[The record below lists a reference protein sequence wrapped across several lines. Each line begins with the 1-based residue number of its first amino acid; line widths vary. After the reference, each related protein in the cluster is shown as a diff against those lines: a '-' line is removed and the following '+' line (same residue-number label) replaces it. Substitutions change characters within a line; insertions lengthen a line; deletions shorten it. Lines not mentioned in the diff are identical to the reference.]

1 MLSASRPLN
10 KDPYHDI
17 GGGKQPSPFILHSMQ
32 EDYKITLLER
42 FFDRHMMAVSDRI
55 GLENARSYAR
65 NVQGRIESAAS
76 IAGVSLL
83 IVVILIIGMTGLDE
97 DALINLLLTS
107 ILVIIFSI
115 IHLVSIRKVGQETLF
130 DEELSRKWKLISFG
144 VAMDGMLCGAICL
157 CMMFST
163 FDIGLESEKEEG
175 YQVEYDKLGIA
186 INVPAGWSEPHW
198 EYKSDETAKRPRY
211 HFRTGDPDHTMW
223 FYVAGHSTRPAYDI
237 MDFIYGWQNSVHLYL
252 DKEVIENV
260 NVVDIDSMK
269 VLRVIGKRTE
279 YPDFTYVCYRALHC
293 CSLIDFTYCFRS
305 TLPYQEELARSAQ
318 IFEMIDFTDVEVPLY
333 KSAEDNRPADWSL
346 DDGCLDIASVGMR
359 FMLPERQEVRWEENS
374 RRKYVFA
381 TSLGAYDLHFDLT
394 VTYTSETA
402 DIMEFYEDFESEMNS
417 RVMGGF
423 KSGPCVKRLKDI
435 RAMHAAGTS
444 SGNQQNIEVRYELIY
459 KGARLC
465 VEAQVPSSMNLDNE
479 IRNIENVM
487 NSIKYY

>member
-1 MLSASRPLN
+1 
-10 KDPYHDI
+10 
-17 GGGKQPSPFILHSMQ
+17 MQ
-32 EDYKITLLER
+32 DEYRITLLER

-55 GLENARSYAR
+55 GLENARTYAR

-97 DALINLLLTS
+97 ETLGSLLLAS
-107 ILVIIFSI
+107 ILVIILSI
-115 IHLVSIRKVGQETLF
+115 IHLVSIRKVDQETMG
-130 DEELSRKWKLISFG
+130 DEELSRKWKLISFC
-144 VAMDGMLCGAICL
+144 VALDGMICGAICL
-157 CMMFST
+157 YMMLST
-163 FDIGLESEKEEG
+163 FDISFGSEKEEG
-175 YQVEYDKLGIA
+175 YQVEYDKLGIV
-186 INVPAGWSEPHW
+186 INVPDGWSEPHW

-211 HFRTGDPDHTMW
+211 HFRTWDPDHTMW
-223 FYVAGHSTRPAYDI
+223 FYVAGHSTRPTYDI
-237 MDFIYGWQNSVHLYL
+237 MDFIYGWQKYVPTYL

-260 NVVDIDSMK
+260 TVVEIDSMK

-346 DDGCLDIASVGMR
+346 DDGCLDIASVCMR
-359 FMLPERQEVRWEENS
+359 FMLPEGQEVRWEENG

-394 VTYTSETA
+394 VTYTSEIA
-402 DIMEFYEDFESEMNS
+402 DIMEFYEDFESAMNS
-417 RVMGGF
+417 RMTGGF
-423 KSGPCVKRLKDI
+423 DVGPCVKRLKDI
-435 RAMHAAGTS
+435 RAMHAAGVS
-444 SGNQQNIEVRYELIY
+444 SDAPQSIEVCYELIY

-465 VEAQVPSSMNLDNE
+465 VEAHVPSAMNLDDE
-479 IRNIENVM
+479 IRNIESVL
-487 NSIKYY
+487 NSIEYY

>member
-1 MLSASRPLN
+1 
-10 KDPYHDI
+10 
-17 GGGKQPSPFILHSMQ
+17 MQ
-32 EDYKITLLER
+32 DEYKITLLER

-97 DALINLLLTS
+97 ETLGSLLLAS
-107 ILVIIFSI
+107 FLVIIFSI
-115 IHLVSIRKVGQETLF
+115 IHLVSIRKVDQETMR
-130 DEELSRKWKLISFG
+130 DEELSRKWKLISFC
-144 VAMDGMLCGAICL
+144 VALDGMVCGAICL

-175 YQVEYDKLGIA
+175 YQVEYDKLGIV
-186 INVPAGWSEPHW
+186 INVPDGWSEPHW

-211 HFRTGDPDHTMW
+211 HFRTWDPDHTMW
-223 FYVAGHSTRPAYDI
+223 FYVAGHSTRPTYTI
-237 MDFIYGWQNSVHLYL
+237 MDFIYGWQKSLHLYL

-260 NVVDIDSMK
+260 TVVEIDGMK
-269 VLRVIGKRTE
+269 VLRVIGKRTS

-318 IFEMIDFTDVEVPLY
+318 VFEMIDFTDVEVPLY
-333 KSAEDNRPADWSL
+333 KAVEDNRPADWSL

-359 FMLPERQEVRWEENS
+359 FMLPEGQEVRWEENGRS
-374 RRKYVFA
+374 KYVFSS
-381 TSLGAYDLHFDLT
+381 SLGEFDLHFDLT

-402 DIMEFYEDFESEMNS
+402 DIMEFYEDFESAMNS
-417 RVMGGF
+417 RLTGGF

-435 RAMHAAGTS
+435 RAMHAAGAS
-444 SGNQQNIEVRYELIY
+444 SDNPQNMDVHYELIY

-465 VEAQVPSSMNLDNE
+465 VEAHIPSSMNLDNE
-479 IRNIENVM
+479 IRNIENVL
-487 NSIKYY
+487 NSIEYY